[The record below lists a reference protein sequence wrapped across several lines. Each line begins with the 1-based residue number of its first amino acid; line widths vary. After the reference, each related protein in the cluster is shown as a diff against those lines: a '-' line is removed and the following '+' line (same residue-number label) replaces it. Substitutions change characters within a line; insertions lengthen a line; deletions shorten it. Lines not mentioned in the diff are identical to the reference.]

1 MWTGVTTLQVS
12 VPPGVREFL
21 QRLASTEGRL
31 VVTGAIL
38 LVVLVSVVL
47 VAPFVVRRL
56 GRTLQRRVQSG
67 RFSKV
72 LDRTGA
78 YLPRSVG
85 GLFLRTVQVAILL
98 FAGISL
104 LVVWGLIDLAVEVL
118 TLVGLSVP
126 LMVQLAT
133 TLALALAAYI
143 AADVLEESVDQF
155 ATRSDRI
162 TDHQQEIIL
171 RVGNIGILALVV
183 AGGLTVWGVDLS
195 GLLVGAGFLGI
206 VVGLAA
212 RQTLGSLIA
221 GFVLMFSR
229 PFTIGDWVAIG
240 DDEGI
245 VAEITIVN
253 TRLENFDGETIVIPN
268 DRVSNQPITNRS
280 QRGHLRIRLDVG
292 VDYETDPDHAVEVAH
307 QAIASVDSVT
317 ETPPPRVVPKSF
329 GDSAVILELRFWID
343 RPMPPRKWQAVDAVV
358 RAVKDAFES
367 EGIKIPFPQRE
378 LSGRAETGGFRIAD
392 EAVDGPGSLAGPS
405 VESGSD
411 E

>member
-1 MWTGVTTLQVS
+1 VKTHKSTVHLSGDMWTGVTTLQVS

-253 TRLENFDGETIVIPN
+253 TRLENFDGV
-268 DRVSNQPITNRS
+268 
-280 QRGHLRIRLDVG
+280 VG
-292 VDYETDPDHAVEVAH
+292 VGLVVDADVDDETDPDHAVEVVH

-405 VESGSD
+405 VEPGSD